1 MTHLQIDTSTDCF
14 DFASEQK
21 DVLKKPHVANHLL
34 FQLMVMFLTQRP
46 YLSFA
51 NGDGLDKK
59 SWLKR
64 RTCFEIEILRR
75 GVHLARAN
83 QK

>member
-1 MTHLQIDTSTDCF
+1 
-14 DFASEQK
+14 
-21 DVLKKPHVANHLL
+21 
-34 FQLMVMFLTQRP
+34 MVMFLTQRLS
-46 YLSFA
+46 LSFA

-59 SWLKR
+59 IVVEKK
-64 RTCFEIEILRR
+64 TCFEIEVLRR

>member
-1 MTHLQIDTSTDCF
+1 
-14 DFASEQK
+14 
-21 DVLKKPHVANHLL
+21 
-34 FQLMVMFLTQRP
+34 MVMFLTQGP
-46 YLSFA
+46 SLSFA